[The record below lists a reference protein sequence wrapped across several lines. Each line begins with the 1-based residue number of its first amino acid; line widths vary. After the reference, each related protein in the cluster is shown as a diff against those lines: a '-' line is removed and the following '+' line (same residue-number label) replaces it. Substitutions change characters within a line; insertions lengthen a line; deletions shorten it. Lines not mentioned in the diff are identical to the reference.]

1 MQRFAGRAKAIF
13 IAVVLILGTAAISR
27 AGEPPIPAPEVDPT
41 NGIAAMA
48 LVAGAVLMIRGRSK
62 K

>member
-1 MQRFAGRAKAIF
+1 MQKFTNTIKAISLV
-13 IAVVLILGTAAISR
+13 ALLILGTASISK
-27 AGEPPIPAPEVDPT
+27 AGVPIPTPEVDPT

-48 LVAGAVLMIRGRSK
+48 LVAGAVLMIRGRRK